1 MGQDPFQGWEQVTTL
16 VDLLQQRAKTQG
28 DRVAYDFLADGE
40 DITAHLTYQQLDTL
54 ARSIATL
61 LTSLNCQG
69 QPVLLLYPPG
79 LDYIAAFFGC
89 LYAGA
94 IAVPAYP
101 PRPNRS
107 LDRLQVMI
115 QNAGARVALTHSTV
129 LGGLEKRF
137 QDYGDL
143 QRLQWLA
150 TDGVEVSLAQAWH
163 PPALS
168 ADSLALLQYTSGS
181 TGNPKGVMIS
191 HGNLIHNSARI
202 NTFFGDTAA
211 SRGVSWLPPY
221 HDMGLVGGI
230 LQPLYIGAPM
240 ALMPPVA
247 FLQKPFRW
255 LQAIARYGATTSG
268 GPNFAYDLCV
278 QKTTPEQRATLDL
291 SRWRLAFSGAEPVR
305 AETLAQFATTF
316 APQGFQPQAF
326 YPCYGMAE
334 TTLMVT
340 GGDSA
345 ALPIACTVA
354 EQALQD
360 NQARVLGDRSSPLG
374 AATAATIAAGE
385 PTSEP
390 QAVRQLVGCGHA
402 PADQAV
408 AIVDPKTLQPCSDD
422 TVGEI
427 WVAASPSLAQGYW
440 QQPDVTAAIF
450 RAHTAAGDGPY
461 LRTGDL
467 GFLRQGELFVT
478 GRLKE
483 LIIVR
488 GRNYYPK
495 DIEETV
501 EAAHAALRPGAG
513 AAFTITVAGQ
523 ERLVVVQEVERRQL
537 RSLDA
542 TAVVAAVRRAVTEN
556 HDLQLYGLQLLKT
569 GSVPKTS
576 SGKIQRYLCRAGYLD
591 HQLEAVHT
599 WQLAEVEDAEGLSQD
614 RRSAP
619 VSDSEGGVSAAVTP
633 PPLPDLTTAAQLEHW
648 LMTWLAQTLQ
658 VSIASLDPSRPF
670 AEYGLDSV
678 AAVEL
683 TEVLQTRFNLPL
695 SPTLAYE
702 YPTVEAISAY
712 LWQQLGHAAQAP
724 EAPAASE
731 TGAGGDLTDLVDE
744 LDQLSEAELE
754 ALLGQQGR

>member
-1 MGQDPFQGWEQVTTL
+1 MGQDPSQGWNQGTTL
-16 VDLLQQRAKTQG
+16 VELLQQRAQHQG
-28 DRVAYDFLADGE
+28 DRVAYDFLAEGDT
-40 DITAHLTYQQLDTL
+40 ITASLTHQQLDTL
-54 ARSIATL
+54 ARAIATL

-115 QNAGARVALTHSTV
+115 QDAGARVALTHSTV
-129 LGGLEKRF
+129 LGGLERRIP
-137 QDYGDL
+137 DYGDL
-143 QRLQWLA
+143 QRLHWLA
-150 TDGVEVSLAQAWH
+150 TDGIDTTLATVWQ
-163 PPALS
+163 PPAIT

-230 LQPLYIGAPM
+230 LQPLYVGAPM

-255 LQAIARYGATTSG
+255 VQAIAQYGATTSG

-278 QKTTPEQRATLDL
+278 QKTTPEQRASLDL
-291 SRWRLAFSGAEPVR
+291 SHWRLAFSGAEPVR
-305 AETLAQFATTF
+305 AETLARFTQAF
-316 APQGFQPQAF
+316 APCGFQQRAF

-340 GGDSA
+340 GGDSE
-345 ALPIACTVA
+345 ALPCTYTVQ
-354 EQALQD
+354 EQALQNNRAIAPD
-360 NQARVLGDRSSPLG
+360 SLTPDSLTADPLTPNPRPPAPDEAR
-374 AATAATIAAGE
+374 T
-385 PTSEP
+385 
-390 QAVRQLVGCGHA
+390 LVGCGHA

-408 AIVDPKTLQPCSDD
+408 LIVDPKTRVPCPAD

-427 WVAASPSLAQGYW
+427 WVADSPSLAQGYW
-440 QQPDVTAAIF
+440 RQPEQTEATFQA
-450 RAHTAAGDGPY
+450 RTAAGAGPY

-467 GFLRQGELFVT
+467 GFLRQGELYVT

-501 EAAHAALRPGAG
+501 ETAHDALRPGAG

-523 ERLVVVQEVERRQL
+523 ERLVVVQEVERRHL

-542 TAVVAAVRRAVTEN
+542 EAVVAAVRRAVTEA

-599 WQLAEVEDAEGLSQD
+599 WQLAAAGTDGVADWSTAIAPPASSPD
-614 RRSAP
+614 RVPELPALP
-619 VSDSEGGVSAAVTP
+619 AVTHP
-633 PPLPDLTTAAQLEHW
+633 AQLEQW
-648 LMTWLAQTLQ
+648 LLTWLAQTLQ
-658 VSIASLDPSRPF
+658 VPVSSLETTRPL

-683 TEVLQTRFNLPL
+683 TAGLQTRLNLSL

-702 YPTVEAISAY
+702 YPTVAAIAAY
-712 LWQQLGHAAQAP
+712 LWQQLGHSPQGSDPVAVAEP
-724 EAPAASE
+724 EE
-731 TGAGGDLTDLVDE
+731 EGELTALVDE
-744 LDQLSEAELE
+744 LEQLSEAELE

>member
-1 MGQDPFQGWEQVTTL
+1 MGQDPSQGRKQVTTL
-16 VDLLQQRAKTQG
+16 VDLLQTQAQTQG

-40 DITAHLTYQQLDTL
+40 AITASLTYQQLDTL

-115 QNAGARVALTHSTV
+115 QNAGAQVALTHSIV

-150 TDGVEVSLAQAWH
+150 TDGVDISLASVWQ
-163 PPALS
+163 PPTLTAE
-168 ADSLALLQYTSGS
+168 SLALLQYTSGS

-305 AETLAQFATTF
+305 AETLAQFAATF

-334 TTLMVT
+334 TTLMIT
-340 GGDSA
+340 GGDSD
-345 ALPIACTVA
+345 ALPITCTVV

-360 NQARVLGDRSSPLG
+360 NQAIPVAENPGETAESP
-374 AATAATIAAGE
+374 TART
-385 PTSEP
+385 
-390 QAVRQLVGCGHA
+390 LVGCGHP

-408 AIVDPKTLQPCSDD
+408 AIVDPKTLHPCSDD

-427 WVAASPSLAQGYW
+427 WVATSPSLAQGYW
-440 QQPDVTAAIF
+440 QQSDVTAAIF
-450 RAHTAAGDGPY
+450 RAHTATGDGPY

-501 EAAHAALRPGAG
+501 EAAHEALRPGAG

-537 RSLDA
+537 RSFDA
-542 TAVVAAVRRAVTEN
+542 ATVVAAVRRAVTEN
-556 HDLQLYGLQLLKT
+556 HELQLYGLQLLKT

-591 HQLEAVHT
+591 HQLAAVHT
-599 WQLAEVEDAEGLSQD
+599 WQLAAAEDTEGLPAD
-614 RRSAP
+614 WLSAP
-619 VSDSEGGVSAAVTP
+619 VSGSERGVSEVATPP

-658 VSIASLDPSRPF
+658 VPIASLDPSRPF

-683 TEVLQTRFNLPL
+683 TAVLQTRLNLSL

-702 YPTVEAISAY
+702 YPTVEAIAAY
-712 LWQQLGHAAQAP
+712 LWQQLGHDVQTPADPPALS
-724 EAPAASE
+724 EA
-731 TGAGGDLTDLVDE
+731 GAGGDLTDLVDE
-744 LDQLSEAELE
+744 LEQLSEAELE

>member
-1 MGQDPFQGWEQVTTL
+1 MGQDPSQGRKQVTTL
-16 VDLLQQRAKTQG
+16 VDLLQTQAQTQG

-40 DITAHLTYQQLDTL
+40 AITASLTYQQLDTL

-115 QNAGARVALTHSTV
+115 QNAGAQVALTHSTV

-150 TDGVEVSLAQAWH
+150 TDGVDISLASAWQ
-163 PPALS
+163 PPTLTAE
-168 ADSLALLQYTSGS
+168 SLALLQYTSGS

-305 AETLAQFATTF
+305 AETLAQFGATF

-334 TTLMVT
+334 TTLMIT
-340 GGDSA
+340 GGDSN
-345 ALPIACTVA
+345 ALTHH
-354 EQALQD
+354 LHS
-360 NQARVLGDRSSPLG
+360 G
-374 AATAATIAAGE
+374 
-385 PTSEP
+385 
-390 QAVRQLVGCGHA
+390 
-402 PADQAV
+402 
-408 AIVDPKTLQPCSDD
+408 
-422 TVGEI
+422 
-427 WVAASPSLAQGYW
+427 
-440 QQPDVTAAIF
+440 
-450 RAHTAAGDGPY
+450 
-461 LRTGDL
+461 
-467 GFLRQGELFVT
+467 
-478 GRLKE
+478 
-483 LIIVR
+483 
-488 GRNYYPK
+488 
-495 DIEETV
+495 
-501 EAAHAALRPGAG
+501 GAG
-513 AAFTITVAGQ
+513 PA
-523 ERLVVVQEVERRQL
+523 RQPG
-537 RSLDA
+537 
-542 TAVVAAVRRAVTEN
+542 
-556 HDLQLYGLQLLKT
+556 H
-569 GSVPKTS
+569 
-576 SGKIQRYLCRAGYLD
+576 SGG
-591 HQLEAVHT
+591 
-599 WQLAEVEDAEGLSQD
+599 
-614 RRSAP
+614 
-619 VSDSEGGVSAAVTP
+619 
-633 PPLPDLTTAAQLEHW
+633 
-648 LMTWLAQTLQ
+648 
-658 VSIASLDPSRPF
+658 
-670 AEYGLDSV
+670 
-678 AAVEL
+678 
-683 TEVLQTRFNLPL
+683 
-695 SPTLAYE
+695 
-702 YPTVEAISAY
+702 
-712 LWQQLGHAAQAP
+712 
-724 EAPAASE
+724 
-731 TGAGGDLTDLVDE
+731 
-744 LDQLSEAELE
+744 
-754 ALLGQQGR
+754 